1 MERTPLQQLSAMA
14 VNVPDIVEWAAERNA
29 AGDTFATIAATIADA
44 LGWPVSRETVRL
56 WVRDAVASTEDP
68 AA

>member
-14 VNVPDIVEWAAERNA
+14 LNVPDIVQWAEERWL
-29 AGDTFATIAATIADA
+29 AGDSFATIADTIADA

-56 WVRDAVASTEDP
+56 WVRDLVDSTTDD